1 MNGSHIKVSGLEAE
15 VGSAQMKKGK
25 WAGGKEKEKKKRKE
39 QRFWSVLAQQNFLR
53 VLRIGF
59 EQFEVFKIFKH

>member
-39 QRFWSVLAQQNFLR
+39 QRFWSVSAQQ
-53 VLRIGF
+53 
-59 EQFEVFKIFKH
+59 IFFGSA